1 MSRRAYK
8 QPFSRAGLFAKRLI
22 GVAMLFFGSGSVS
35 YLIVAAFDPP
45 YRIDWPTY
53 GREML
58 VLAVMVLVLFL
69 FLLMLRPVMLLMGK
83 DPREVWREV
92 NDAMRRIGRGD
103 FQVLLD
109 EEKRYDGEFGKLV
122 EHLNDM
128 ARNLQQMELLR
139 QEFISNVS
147 HEIQSPFTSL
157 RGFAAALQNEA
168 LTPEE
173 RRHYLS
179 IIESESIRLSRL
191 SDNLLKLTSLESEHY
206 PFDRRIYRLDAQIRH
221 LVLAC
226 EPQWLD
232 KQLDLELDLEPVK
245 LEADEDLLNQ
255 VWTNLIQNAI
265 KFTPEYG
272 SLHIG
277 LVQQAKHVVVTV
289 TDSGPGIAEEDL
301 PRIFERFYKGDKSRS
316 RAVGGS
322 GLGLSI
328 VKKAVE
334 LHGGTVSAGAA
345 SEGGACFR
353 VELPVSPVAE

>member
-1 MSRRAYK
+1 MLKTRNRV
-8 QPFSRAGLFAKRLI
+8 GLFAKRLI
-22 GVAMLFFGSGSVS
+22 GVMLLFLGVGSVS
-35 YLIVAAFDPP
+35 YLIVEALNPP
-45 YRIDWPTY
+45 YRPNWPAY

-58 VLAVMVLVLFL
+58 VLAVMVLVLFA
-69 FLLMLRPVMLLMGK
+69 FLLLLRPIMVLLNK
-83 DPREVWREV
+83 DPGGVWREV
-92 NDAMRRIGRGD
+92 TEAMRKIGRGD
-103 FQVLLD
+103 FDVMLD

-122 EHLNDM
+122 EHLNAM
-128 ARNLQQMELLR
+128 ARDLQQMELLR

-157 RGFAAALQNEA
+157 RGFAAALQNEQ

-179 IIESESIRLSRL
+179 IIEIESIRLSRL

-206 PFDRRIYRLDAQIRH
+206 PFDPRRYRLDAQIRH

-232 KQLDLELDLEPVK
+232 KQLDLELELQPIK

-255 VWTNLIQNAI
+255 VWSNLLQNAI

-272 SLHIG
+272 SLHI
-277 LVQQAKHVVVTV
+277 LLTQEEDRVAVTI
-289 TDSGPGIAEEDL
+289 TDSGPGIADEDL

-316 RAVGGS
+316 RVSGGS

-334 LHGGTVSAGAA
+334 LHGGTVSAYAA
-345 SEGGACFR
+345 PGGGASFR
-353 VELPVSPVAE
+353 VELPFTPE